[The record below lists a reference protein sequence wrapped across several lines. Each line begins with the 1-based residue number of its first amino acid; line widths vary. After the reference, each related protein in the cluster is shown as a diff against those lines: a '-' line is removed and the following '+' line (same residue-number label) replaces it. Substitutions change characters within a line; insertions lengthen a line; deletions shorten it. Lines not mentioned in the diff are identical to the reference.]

1 MFRSTD
7 RQAMAMTATELY
19 YDPWDYAIDADPYP
33 IWKRLRDESPVYW
46 NEQHQFYALSR
57 YDDVLQGLLDS
68 ETFVSSHGIV
78 LEMIGD
84 DAYDIPMMIM
94 MDPPAHTR
102 LRKLVSRAFTPR
114 RIAELE
120 HRIRDL
126 CRELLDH
133 VDGEAEFDYID
144 RFAGVLPPTVIL
156 SLLGF
161 PDGRAREFREM
172 TDASLHV
179 EEGETMQAGALRR
192 GLVAEN
198 GEIANEAFAALPEL
212 MDERRREPRDDL
224 ISGLVHAEIEE
235 DGEHRR
241 LTLEEILAFVQL
253 IGSAGTETVA
263 RLLGFAAVTLAR
275 FDDQRRLLVDTPE
288 LIPNAVE
295 ELLRYEAPSPIQ
307 SRWVARDVELHDTVI
322 PRGSRISLLNGS
334 GDRDERHFDDP
345 DAFDVRRVID
355 RHLAFGYGTHF
366 CIGAALAR
374 LEGKVALEETLRR
387 YPTWEIDESRLERVH
402 TSTVRGY
409 ASVSMQVG

>member
-1 MFRSTD
+1 
-7 RQAMAMTATELY
+7 MAMTATELY

-46 NEQHQFYALSR
+46 NEQHRFYALSR

-68 ETFVSSHGIV
+68 DTFLSSHGIV

-84 DAYDIPMMIM
+84 ETYDIPMMIM
-94 MDPPAHTR
+94 KDPPEHTR

-114 RIAELE
+114 RIADLE
-120 HRIRDL
+120 DRIRAL
-126 CRELLDH
+126 CRELLDT
-133 VDGEAEFDYID
+133 VEGTAEFDYVEW
-144 RFAGVLPPTVIL
+144 FAGLLPPTVIL

-161 PDGRAREFREM
+161 PEGHAREFRAM

-179 EEGETMQAGALRR
+179 DEGETMQAGALRER
-192 GLVAEN
+192 LVGDN
-198 GEIANEAFAALPEL
+198 GEITNEAFAALPEL
-212 MDERRREPRDDL
+212 MEERRNEPRDDL
-224 ISGLVHAEIEE
+224 ITGLVHAEIED
-235 DGEHRR
+235 DGQLRR
-241 LTLEEILAFVQL
+241 LSLEEIVAFVQL

-275 FDDQRRLLVDTPE
+275 FPDQRQLLVDDPS
-288 LIPNAVE
+288 LVANAVE
-295 ELLRYEAPSPIQ
+295 ELLRFEAPSPIQ

-334 GDRDERHFDDP
+334 ADRDERHFPEP
-345 DAFDVRRVID
+345 DTFDVRRVID

-374 LEGKVALEETLRR
+374 LEGRVALEETLQR
-387 YPTWEIDESRLERVH
+387 YPTWDVDESRLERVH

-409 ASVSMQVG
+409 ASVPMRVR